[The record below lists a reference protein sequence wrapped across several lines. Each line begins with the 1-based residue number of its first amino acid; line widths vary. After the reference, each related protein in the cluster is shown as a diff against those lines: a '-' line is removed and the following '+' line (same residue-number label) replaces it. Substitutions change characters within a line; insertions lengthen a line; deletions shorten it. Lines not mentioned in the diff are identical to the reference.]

1 MSMSETVVVHTSDGD
16 LPVLRF
22 TPTEPNGA
30 GVVVVQEIFGV
41 SGYIQ
46 DRAQELA
53 DIGYV
58 VYAPVLYAR
67 LPEEPVIDPESPDYL
82 MQGMSAMQALDWQT
96 AARDVVAALDAL
108 RSEPGIDKVGLLGFC
123 FGGGLAFQV
132 AAMTDPDV
140 LVSYYGSALPRLT
153 GLAGQVTA
161 PQLHHWGAEDSFIDA
176 AAQEQAHGALAA
188 SPGPVDWRT
197 YDGAGHAFDNP
208 NPMFHDAAAS
218 VAAWPTTL
226 DFLAAHL
233 LATGPE

>member
-1 MSMSETVVVHTSDGD
+1 MPETVLVPTHDGD

-22 TPTEPNGA
+22 APTAPNGA

-41 SGYIQ
+41 SGDIQ
-46 DRAQELA
+46 DRCQDLA
-53 DIGYV
+53 DVGYL
-58 VYAPVLYAR
+58 VYAPVLYDR
-67 LPEEPVIDPESPDYL
+67 LPLEPVIDPESPDYL

-96 AARDVVAALDAL
+96 AATDVVATLEALH
-108 RSEPGIDKVGLLGFC
+108 SESGIGKVGLLGFC

-132 AAMTDPDV
+132 AAVADPDV

-153 GLAGQVTA
+153 DLADKVRA
-161 PQLHHWGAEDSFIDA
+161 PQLHHWGSKDSFIEADA
-176 AAQEQAHGALAA
+176 QAQAREALAA

-218 VAAWPTTL
+218 TAAWPTTL
-226 DFLAAHL
+226 DFLAEHL
-233 LATGPE
+233 LTPTPE